1 MKENHKKKW
10 AYFSSICLLLF
21 SLSLSSNLSA
31 QHQKKITGTVLDER
45 GETIIG
51 ASILTKGTTLGTITD
66 IDGNF
71 VLDVNEDATIVI
83 SFIGYVPQE
92 ITVTGQSVF
101 RVILKENA
109 EMLDEVVV
117 VGYGVMR
124 KKDLTGAVSSVDSK
138 KMQDKPVANIGE
150 ALQGRAS
157 GVQIINS
164 GAPGSNVSIRIR
176 GISTINNSEPL
187 LVIDGVPTDL
197 SLNALNMEDVQTV
210 DVLKDASATAIYGSR
225 GANGVV
231 LISTKR
237 GKAGDGTVSFSAN
250 WGIQEATSMPK
261 MLNASQFA
269 SFHND
274 MIAHYNG
281 SESLMQRSDFAD
293 PTLLGAG
300 TDWLDEMFRTS
311 LMQNYSVS
319 YSGGNEKSNYYV
331 SGGVLDQEGIVLN
344 TSYRR
349 YTVQFNGESNVK
361 PWLKFGN
368 NITLSHDDKKEGS
381 YSIRDAMAAQP
392 TQAVYD
398 EDGGYSGPGNPAYWY
413 GDIKNPVGNARVNSQ
428 STKGY
433 NLLGNVFAEVKLF
446 NKITFKTLGG
456 IDFKFWDQTN
466 FNPKYDWK
474 PIPQPESYRYEES
487 NRSFTYLWDNTLTYL
502 DTFKDNHH
510 LNIMIGSSAQNNV
523 YNKMNASVQG
533 FLSDK
538 NNQLSNGLNQPTV
551 GGTKNE
557 WALLSFMGRVNYNYA
572 DRYLLTLTVRHDG
585 SSRFSKDN
593 RWGTFPSVA
602 AAWRLSEET
611 FFHTNKWVNDVKL
624 RAGYGVTGNQWGI
637 NNYAYFTKLKTGQ
650 YVFNGTPVSTLYPL
664 VMPNPDVKWETVKQW
679 NAGIDL
685 TLLNRRV
692 NLSLDG
698 YIKNTTDMLV
708 PMAVPITTGYSDT
721 EVPSINAGKVRNQG
735 WELTISSQNLT
746 GELEWNTDFNVSFNK
761 NKVISMNDGVPL
773 FTGDDINMTKVRV
786 NAEGNPINAFYGY
799 VTNGL
804 FQNQQEVNNASI
816 QVPGGTAP
824 GDIRFMDLD
833 NNGIINDNDRTYI
846 GNPTPEWSF
855 SMNNSFNYKNFDLQI
870 FLQGV
875 AGNDI
880 YNANRI
886 WQEGMAVP
894 QNQTRKVLDRWTGEG
909 TSNSMPRAMY
919 SDPNKNARHSNR
931 FIEDGSYLRV
941 KNLTLGYTLPQ
952 QLAGKAYL
960 QTVRVYMSCQNL
972 YTFTDYSGFDPEV
985 GASGVDL
992 STYPLTRTISFGVNV
1007 KF

>member
-1 MKENHKKKW
+1 MRKDQKKKW
-10 AYFSSICLLLF
+10 AYVSRISLLILTLF
-21 SLSLSSNLSA
+21 FTLHLSA
-31 QHQKKITGTVLDER
+31 QNKKTITGTILDEK
-45 GETIIG
+45 GESIIG
-51 ASILTKGTTLGTITD
+51 ASVAVKGTTNGTITD
-66 IDGNF
+66 IDGKFSLN
-71 VLDVNEDATIVI
+71 VNENDILAI
-83 SFIGYVPQE
+83 SYVGFLAQE
-92 ITVTGQSVF
+92 IPVTGKSNLQ
-101 RVILKENA
+101 ITLKENT
-109 EMLDEVVV
+109 EMLDEIVV

-124 KKDLTGAVSSVDSK
+124 KRDLTGAVSSIDSK
-138 KMQDKPVANIGE
+138 SMQDKPVANIGE

-197 SLNALNMEDVQTV
+197 SLNALNMDDVQTV

-231 LISTKR
+231 IITTKK
-237 GKAGDGTVSFSAN
+237 GKSGDGVVSFSAN
-250 WGIQEATSMPK
+250 WGIQDATSMPD

-269 SFHND
+269 SYHND
-274 MIAHYNG
+274 MIANYSGTEN
-281 SESLMQRSDFAD
+281 LMQRPDFAD
-293 PTLLGAG
+293 PTTLGKG
-300 TDWLDEMFRTS
+300 TDWMDELFRTS
-311 LMQNYSVS
+311 MIQNYSIS
-319 YSGGNEKSNYYV
+319 YSGGTDKSNYYV
-331 SGGVLDQEGIVLN
+331 SAGILDQEGIVTD
-344 TSYRR
+344 TSYKR
-349 YTVQFNGESNVK
+349 YTVQFNGESKVK
-361 PWLKFGN
+361 PWLKLGN
-368 NITLSHDDKKEGS
+368 NVTLSHDAKKQGS
-381 YSIRDAMAAQP
+381 YGIRDAMAAQP
-392 TQAVYD
+392 TQPVYN
-398 EDGGYSGPGNPAYWY
+398 EDGTYSGPGNPAYWY
-413 GDIKNPVGNARVNSQ
+413 GDIKNPLGNAKVNSQ

-433 NLLGNVFAEVKLF
+433 NLLGNIFAEINFFDKV
-446 NKITFKTLGG
+446 TFKTLGG
-456 IDFKFWDQTN
+456 IDFKFWDKEN
-466 FNPKYDWK
+466 FSPKYDWK
-474 PIPQPESYRYEES
+474 PISQPESYRYEES
-487 NRSFTYLWDNTLTYL
+487 NKSLTYLWDNTLTYI
-502 DTFKDNHH
+502 DTFNENHH
-510 LNIMIGSSAQNNV
+510 LNVMIGSSAQNNV

-551 GGTKNE
+551 GGTKND
-557 WALLSFMGRVNYNYA
+557 WALLSFMGRVNYNYT
-572 DRYLLTLTVRHDG
+572 DKYLLTLTVRRDG

-602 AAWRLSEET
+602 AAWRLSEEA
-611 FFHTNKWVNDVKL
+611 FYQKNKWVNDIKV

-637 NNYAYFTKLKTGQ
+637 NEYAYFTKLKTGQ

-685 TLLNRRV
+685 SLIDQRI

-708 PMAVPITTGYSDT
+708 PMAVPITTGYSDIY
-721 EVPSINAGKVRNQG
+721 VPSINAGKVRNTG
-735 WELTISSQNLT
+735 WELTISSRNLT
-746 GELEWNTDFNVSFNK
+746 GELEWNTDLNVSYNK

-773 FTGDDINMTKVRV
+773 FTGDDINMTKVLV
-786 NAEGNPINAFYGY
+786 NAEGNPINSFYGY

-804 FQNQQEVNNASI
+804 FQNWDQVNNASI

-824 GDIRFMDLD
+824 GDIRFSDLD
-833 NNGIINDNDRTYI
+833 NNGVINDNDRTYI

-855 SMNNSFNYKNFDLQI
+855 SMNNSFAYKNFDLQI

-894 QNQTRKVLDRWTGEG
+894 QNQTAKVLDRWTGEG
-909 TSNSMPRAMY
+909 TSNSVPRAVY
-919 SDPNKNARHSNR
+919 SDPNKNARHSDR
-931 FIEDGSYLRV
+931 FVEDGSYLRI

-952 QLAGKAYL
+952 AISKKAYL
-960 QTVRVYMSCQNL
+960 QTVRMYMSCQNL
-972 YTFTDYSGFDPEV
+972 YTFTKYSGFDPEV
-985 GASGVDL
+985 GANGIDL

>member
-1 MKENHKKKW
+1 MRKNQKKKW
-10 AYFSSICLLLF
+10 TYLGRIGFLILTLF
-21 SLSLSSNLSA
+21 FTLHLSA
-31 QHQKKITGTVLDER
+31 QNKKTITGIALDEK
-45 GETIIG
+45 GESVIG
-51 ASILTKGTTLGTITD
+51 ASVAVKGTTNGTMTD
-66 IDGNF
+66 VDGKF
-71 VLDVNEDATIVI
+71 SLDVNESDILAI
-83 SFIGYVPQE
+83 SYLGFLSQE
-92 ITVTGQSVF
+92 IPVAGKSSLQ
-101 RVILKENA
+101 IAMKENA
-109 EMLDEVVV
+109 EILDEIVV

-138 KMQDKPVANIGE
+138 SMQDKPVASMGE

-187 LVIDGVPTDL
+187 LVVDGVPTDL
-197 SLNALNMEDVQTV
+197 SLNALNMDDVQTV

-225 GANGVV
+225 GANGVI
-231 LISTKR
+231 LITTKK
-237 GKAGDGTVSFSAN
+237 GKSGDGIVSFSAN
-250 WGIQEATSMPK
+250 WGIQDATSMPK

-269 SFHND
+269 SYHND
-274 MIAHYNG
+274 MIANYNG
-281 SESLMQRSDFAD
+281 SESLMQRPDFAD
-293 PTLLGAG
+293 PTTLGKG
-300 TDWLDEMFRTS
+300 TDWVDELLRTS
-311 LMQNYSVS
+311 QIQNYSIS
-319 YSGGNEKSNYYV
+319 YSGGTDKSNYYV
-331 SGGVLDQEGIVLN
+331 SGGILDQEGIVTN
-344 TSYRR
+344 TSYKR
-349 YTVQFNGESNVK
+349 YTVQFNGESKVK
-361 PWLKFGN
+361 SWLKFGN
-368 NITLSHDDKKEGS
+368 NVTLSHDVKKQGS

-392 TQAVYD
+392 TQAVYN
-398 EDGGYSGPGNPAYWY
+398 EDGTYSGPGNPAYWY
-413 GDIKNPVGNARVNSQ
+413 GDIKNPLGNAKVNSQ
-428 STKGY
+428 TTKGY
-433 NLLGNVFAEVKLF
+433 NLLGNVFAEINLF
-446 NKITFKTLGG
+446 NKVTFKTLGG
-456 IDFKFWDQTN
+456 IDFKFWDSTD
-466 FNPKYDWK
+466 FSPKYDWK

-487 NRSFTYLWDNTLTYL
+487 AKSLTYLWDNTLTYIE
-502 DTFKDNHH
+502 TFNDNHH
-510 LNIMIGSSAQNNV
+510 LNVMIGSSAQNNS

-551 GGTKNE
+551 GGTKND
-557 WALLSFMGRVNYNYA
+557 WALLSFMARANYNYA
-572 DRYLLTLTVRHDG
+572 NRYLLTLTVRRDG

-602 AAWRLSEET
+602 AAWRLSEES
-611 FFHTNKWVNDVKL
+611 FYQKNKWVNDIKV

-637 NNYAYFTKLKTGQ
+637 DNYAYYTKLKTGQ

-664 VMPNPDVKWETVKQW
+664 VMSNPNVKWETVKQW
-679 NAGIDL
+679 NAGVDFTLID
-685 TLLNRRV
+685 RRI

-708 PMAVPITTGYSDT
+708 PMAVPITTGYSDIA
-721 EVPSINAGKVRNQG
+721 VPSINAGKVRNTG
-735 WELTISSQNLT
+735 WELSISSRNLT
-746 GELEWNTDFNVSFNK
+746 GELEWNTDLNVSYNK

-773 FTGDDINMTKVRV
+773 FTGDDINMTKVLV
-786 NAEGNPINAFYGY
+786 NAEGNPINSFYGY

-804 FQNQQEVNNASI
+804 FQTQNEVANASI
-816 QVPGGTAP
+816 QVPGGTSP

-833 NNGIINDNDRTYI
+833 NNGVINDNDRTYT

-855 SMNNSFNYKNFDLQI
+855 SMNNSFAYKNFDLQL

-894 QNQTRKVLDRWTGEG
+894 QNQTARVLDRWTGEG
-909 TSNSMPRAMY
+909 TGNSVPRAVY

-931 FIEDGSYLRV
+931 FIEDGSYLRI
-941 KNLTLGYTLPQ
+941 KNLTLGYTLPEII
-952 QLAGKAYL
+952 AKKAYL
-960 QTVRVYMSCQNL
+960 QTVRLYMSCQNL
-972 YTFTDYSGFDPEV
+972 YTFTKYSGFDPEV
-985 GASGVDL
+985 GADGVDL